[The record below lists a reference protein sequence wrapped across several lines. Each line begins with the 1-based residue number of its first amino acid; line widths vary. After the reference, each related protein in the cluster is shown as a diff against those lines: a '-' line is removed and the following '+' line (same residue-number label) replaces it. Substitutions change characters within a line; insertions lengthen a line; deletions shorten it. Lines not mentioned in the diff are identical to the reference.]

1 MRCAQR
7 GCALPPDATTTD
19 GAMCPVC
26 NNPLIVVME
35 VGDEDA
41 SRENFLRASLAS
53 SDPQGHLQ
61 AQADAEVS
69 QEQPPVIGAD
79 GLPIPATA

>member
-7 GCALPPDATTTD
+7 GCKLPHDATTAE

-35 VGDEDA
+35 EGDEA
-41 SRENFLRASLAS
+41 LAEELRREEEARKAMAAQLALA
-53 SDPQGHLQ
+53 G
-61 AQADAEVS
+61 VS

-79 GLPIPATA
+79 GLPIPAVA